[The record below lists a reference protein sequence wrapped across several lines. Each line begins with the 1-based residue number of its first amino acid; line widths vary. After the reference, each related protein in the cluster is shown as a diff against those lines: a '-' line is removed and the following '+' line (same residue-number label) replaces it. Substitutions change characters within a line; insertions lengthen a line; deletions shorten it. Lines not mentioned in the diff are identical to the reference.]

1 MNCRRRT
8 INMLTNKDV
17 SFMRESREQI
27 RKLREHTIDL
37 FTEEVNGVHP
47 GTGEELI
54 ENKTYVGIVSVVKD
68 LTLESRDSIYVE
80 ISEELRTGDV
90 VIDISIGD
98 LLNGVDY
105 KVIVGFEYN
114 DDNYTTITSYELGI
128 SEYNRIEVGGRLT
141 K

>member
-1 MNCRRRT
+1 
-8 INMLTNKDV
+8 MLTNKDV

-27 RKLREHTIDL
+27 RKLREHIIVL

-54 ENKTYVGIVSVVKD
+54 ENKTYDGIPAVVKVI
-68 LTLESRDSIYVE
+68 TLESRDSIYLE
-80 ISEELRTGDV
+80 NSEKLRTGDV

-98 LLNGVDY
+98 LPNGVDY
-105 KVIVGFEYN
+105 KDIVGFEYN
-114 DDNYTTITSYELGI
+114 DDDYTAVTSYELGI

>member
-27 RKLREHTIDL
+27 RKLREHTIVL
-37 FTEEVNGVHP
+37 FTEEVTGVHP

-54 ENKTYVGIVSVVKD
+54 ENKTYDGIPAVVKVI
-68 LTLESRDSIYVE
+68 TLESRDSIYLE
-80 ISEELRTGDV
+80 NSEKLRTGDV

-98 LLNGVDY
+98 LRNEFNY
-105 KVIVGFEYN
+105 KDIVGFDDD
-114 DDNYTTITSYELGI
+114 DDNYTTITSYELSI
-128 SEYNRIEVGGRLT
+128 SEYKRIEVGGRLS

>member
-27 RKLREHTIDL
+27 RKLCEHTIVL

-54 ENKTYVGIVSVVKD
+54 ENKTYDGITAVVKVI
-68 LTLESRDSIYVE
+68 TLEYRDSINLE
-80 ISEELRTGDV
+80 NSEKLCTGEV
-90 VIDISIGD
+90 VIDIYIGE

-105 KVIVGFEYN
+105 KDIVGFEYN